1 MRLARWVRPTYERDM
16 NRKART
22 RRVTANLPVE
32 LLDEAR
38 KVTGA
43 GITETL
49 VAGLERVRASAAL
62 SKGLRLRGRLKL
74 NLDLDE
80 LRGRTDR

>member
-1 MRLARWVRPTYERDM
+1 MNGDM
-16 NRKART
+16 NRKPRT
-22 RRVTANLPVE
+22 RRVTANLPID

-49 VAGLERVRASAAL
+49 VAGLERVRTSSALAKAL
-62 SKGLRLRGRLKL
+62 KLRGRLKL
-74 NLDLDE
+74 DLDLDE

>member
-1 MRLARWVRPTYERDM
+1 MNGRM
-16 NRKART
+16 NRKVRT
-22 RRVTANLPVE
+22 RRITANLPVH
-32 LLDEAR
+32 LLEEAR

-49 VAGLERVRASAAL
+49 VAGLEKVRASSAL
-62 SKGLRLRGRLKL
+62 EKALKLRGRLKL

-80 LRGRTDR
+80 LRGRTGG